1 MKINSYRPSIS
12 SYIFPIYNYV
22 IILSS
27 KALRTLTFVTKYRS
41 LIAEI
46 NFTSNISIPMD
57 HNLFAAFLV
66 CLKQVSNELRAE
78 SLTTSNI
85 SLTEGVYKYSYDNSR
100 YIISDISF
108 KVDGTVFD

>member
-1 MKINSYRPSIS
+1 MKINSYRPSIP

-22 IILSS
+22 IILPS
-27 KALRTLTFVTKYRS
+27 KALRTLIFVTKYRS

-57 HNLFAAFLV
+57 HNLFAAFLALM

-78 SLTTSNI
+78 FINDFKYFFNG
-85 SLTEGVYKYSYDNSR
+85 GVQIFIR
-100 YIISDISF
+100 
-108 KVDGTVFD
+108 